1 MSAELRERLGDLAG
15 QIPTT
20 PPPPDLWD
28 RGRTYGRRRTLTQ
41 VAVASCCLLLLAVG
55 VSTAWSQLDQPEFP
69 PARGDALVYLPDRLY
84 NASPWLP
91 GTDDEGP
98 LGRLVAVIGAQR
110 MTLTS
115 SSDQLVGVSA
125 DTGEYRFLDLPGSG
139 EAESMMGE
147 DAPVLSSDGRWLAYL
162 RVDDEAI
169 VGLGAYD
176 AVTGKVRRYELASE
190 HGVSDVEMAWVGR
203 ELWISVMHWETA
215 KDGPL
220 GGSAT
225 GQDTVSWDPATGKTS
240 VIGPWLE
247 LVGGSVQGG
256 FVSTTEH
263 GFRIVR
269 SRADLTRPATK
280 VRGNYEGSLEASLE
294 AKKVASVWAGPDDG
308 TADDKPRAIL
318 VGDLP
323 KAGSGGTATL
333 RKVPKFETARVL
345 GWRDGRHVLALDS
358 RWRWIMSVDIE
369 TGDAERV
376 TRLPNVNYSSG
387 TLIAYDLSAA
397 PLVDA
402 KEPPQPS
409 DPRKRLTL
417 AAGVALGGLAGIVVL
432 IWRRRDEQP

>member
-1 MSAELRERLGDLAG
+1 MSAELRERLGDLAD
-15 QIPTT
+15 QVPNT

-28 RGRTYGRRRTLTQ
+28 RGRRYGRRRTLTQ

-55 VSTAWSQLDQPEFP
+55 VSTAWSQLDQPEFA
-69 PARGDALVYLPDRLY
+69 PARGDAPVHLPDRLY

-115 SSDQLVGVSA
+115 SSGQLVGVSA
-125 DTGEYRFLDLPGSG
+125 DTGEYRFLDLPGYG
-139 EAESMMGE
+139 VAESMLGE

-176 AVTGKVRRYELASE
+176 AATGKVRQHELASK
-190 HGVSDVEMAWVGR
+190 HGIADVEMAWVGR
-203 ELWISVMHWETA
+203 ELWVSVMHWATA

-220 GGSAT
+220 GGSST

-240 VIGPWLE
+240 VVGPWLE

-269 SRADLTRPATK
+269 STADLFIPVTK
-280 VRGNYEGSLEASLE
+280 VRGDYQWRLDVSLE
-294 AKKVASVWAGPDDG
+294 AKKVAGVWAGPADG
-308 TADDKPRAIL
+308 EGDAKPRAIL

-323 KAGSGGTATL
+323 NAGSGGTTTL
-333 RKVPKFETARVL
+333 RKVPKFETTRVL
-345 GWRDGRHVLALDS
+345 GWRDKQHVLALDS
-358 RWRWIMSVDIE
+358 RGHWVMSVDIE
-369 TGDAERV
+369 TGAAERV
-376 TRLPNVNYSSG
+376 TRMPDLNDSPG
-387 TLIAYDLSAA
+387 TVIAYDLLTA
-397 PLVDA
+397 PVVDA
-402 KEPPQPS
+402 KEPPRPS

-432 IWRRRDEQP
+432 VRRRRHGRP